1 MLGIFKIYPVE
12 KLLHYVWKHKLL
24 PLKALLTTDGR
35 EVEIIDPGLTNTNAG
50 PDFFNA
56 KVRIGDTLW
65 AGNVEIHLRSSDW
78 YRHGHDTDEAYNNV
92 VLHVSSVIDSEVT
105 TASGKQLP
113 QLQLDIPA
121 DLHLR
126 YENLK
131 KTDDYPRC
139 FRIIPHVD
147 TFKVHSWMDTLVV
160 ERLEDRARQV
170 EQRLRN
176 TQGNWEWAL
185 FVTLARNFGFGLNGD
200 AFETWAQRIPLDKTG
215 KHRDEL
221 FQIEAIFLG
230 IAGLLETASLP
241 ANSKTDDY
249 FLQLQREFSY
259 QCHMFGL
266 GAIMPYQQWKYLR
279 LRPQNFP
286 HLRLAELAW
295 MYHKGNV
302 SLSRLKDAMMKDN
315 YLEELWNIITAETS
329 PYWHEH
335 LMFGCPIPKRQL
347 HLSRSSQNLIII
359 NTVVPVLYTYAMTH
373 DDWQLREKVLDLLR
387 QMPAEQNYIMRQWED
402 CGLKVTSAA
411 DSQALIQLK
420 KQYCDRHDC
429 LRCSFGYEYL
439 NSKL

>member
-1 MLGIFKIYPVE
+1 MLGIFKIYTVE

-24 PLKALLTTDGR
+24 PLKALLTTDGQ
-35 EVEIIDPGLTNTNAG
+35 ELEIIDPGLTNTNAG

-56 KVRIGDTLW
+56 KIRIGETLW
-65 AGNVEIHLRSSDW
+65 AGNVEIHLKSSDW
-78 YRHGHDTDEAYNNV
+78 FRHGHDTDEAYDNV
-92 VLHVSSVIDSEVT
+92 VLHVASVIDSEVT
-105 TASGKQLP
+105 TVSGKRLP

-131 KTDDYPRC
+131 KTEDYPRC
-139 FRIIPHVD
+139 FRIIPHID
-147 TFKVHSWMDTLVV
+147 TFKTHSWMDTLVV

-170 EQRLRN
+170 EQRLSK

-221 FQIEAIFLG
+221 FQIEAVFLG
-230 IAGLLETASLP
+230 MAGLLETASLP
-241 ANSKTDDY
+241 NNSKADPY
-249 FLQLQREFSY
+249 FTQLQNEFAY
-259 QCHMFGL
+259 QRRLFDL
-266 GAIMPYQQWKYLR
+266 FAIMPYQQWKYLR

-295 MYHKGNV
+295 MYHKGCV
-302 SLSRLKDAMMKDN
+302 SLSRLKDAIMKDN
-315 YLEELWNIITAETS
+315 SLDELRQIIVAETS

-335 LMFGCPIPKRQL
+335 LMFGCPIPKRTL
-347 HLSRSSQNLIII
+347 HLSRASQNLIII
-359 NTVVPVLYTYAMTH
+359 NTVVPVLYTYAMSH
-373 DDWQLREKVLDLLR
+373 NDYELRERVLDLLR
-387 QMPAEQNYIMRQWED
+387 ELPAEQNYILRQWEA
-402 CGLKVTSAA
+402 CGLKVSTAA

-439 NSKL
+439 SSKL